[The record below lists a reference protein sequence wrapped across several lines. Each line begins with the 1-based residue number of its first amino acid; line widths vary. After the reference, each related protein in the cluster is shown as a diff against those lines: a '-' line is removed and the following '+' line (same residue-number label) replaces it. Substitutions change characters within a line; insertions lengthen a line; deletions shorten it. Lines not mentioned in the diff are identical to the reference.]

1 LKEDRRLTLK
11 MQEQKRRKIRIKKER
26 HPPGPKP
33 DTLKIEGSW
42 KEAVK
47 NSLEKKKPKEGW
59 PK

>member
-1 LKEDRRLTLK
+1 